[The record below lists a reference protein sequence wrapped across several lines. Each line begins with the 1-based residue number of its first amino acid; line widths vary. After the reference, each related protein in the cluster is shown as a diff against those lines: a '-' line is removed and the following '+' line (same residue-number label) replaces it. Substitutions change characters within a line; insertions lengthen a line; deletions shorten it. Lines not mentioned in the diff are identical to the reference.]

1 MGSKAHDKAP
11 GDLLPK
17 EDTVLSS
24 AASFTQ
30 DFKPVKNI
38 CAHLNAFHAYAN
50 DPMRSVETNH
60 YCSQLDDE
68 VRQCVL
74 YDSPEPNARIIGIE
88 YMITPKRYESLPAD
102 ERRLWHSHVY
112 EVKSGMLV
120 MPNRMVPKAAWE
132 LAEKRE
138 MEKII
143 TLYGKA
149 YHLWQTDRGDELPLG
164 EPQLMMSYTSD
175 GHLDFGRV
183 EERDERFGT
192 NYREKRE
199 ARKDIPSPKIHGDAD
214 SCWHAWRERGNKTP
228 PSYNQK

>member
-1 MGSKAHDKAP
+1 MASEMRDTAP

-17 EDTVLSS
+17 EETVLSS
-24 AASFTQ
+24 AASLTQ

-50 DPMRSVETNH
+50 DPKRFIETNH
-60 YCSQLDDE
+60 YCGHVDGDDI
-68 VRQCVL
+68 RQCVL
-74 YDSPEPNARIIGIE
+74 YDSQEPNARIVGIE
-88 YMITPKRYESLPAD
+88 YMITPSRYEKLPAE

-120 MPNRMVPKAAWE
+120 MPNRLVPQAAWE

-143 TLYGKA
+143 TLYGKT

-164 EPQLMMSYTSD
+164 EPQLMTSFTGD
-175 GHLDFGRV
+175 GQLDFAKV
-183 EERDERFGT
+183 EERDVRFGT
-192 NYREKRE
+192 SYKQKRE
-199 ARKDIPSPKIHGDAD
+199 ARRDIPSPKVHEDAD
-214 SCWHAWRERGNKTP
+214 SCWKAT
-228 PSYNQK
+228 S

>member
-1 MGSKAHDKAP
+1 
-11 GDLLPK
+11 
-17 EDTVLSS
+17 
-24 AASFTQ
+24 
-30 DFKPVKNI
+30 
-38 CAHLNAFHAYAN
+38 
-50 DPMRSVETNH
+50 
-60 YCSQLDDE
+60 
-68 VRQCVL
+68 
-74 YDSPEPNARIIGIE
+74 
-88 YMITPKRYESLPAD
+88 MITPKRYESLPAD

-199 ARKDIPSPKIHGDAD
+199 ARKDIPSPKIHGGEFLFLLDGSVISGIEVANCRVDAD